1 MFIYFSEINVNKV
14 LYMNIHTN
22 VLILNN
28 INILSFMVIEYF
40 QNIFLFF
47 QKIFFNKCAFFNHF
61 FY

>member
-28 INILSFMVIEYF
+28 INILSFMVIKYF
-40 QNIFLFF
+40 QNT
-47 QKIFFNKCAFFNHF
+47 FFNKCAFFNHF